1 MLSTSDFDS
10 YRTLLRV
17 SEFGSNRKE
26 QNKKNLNLMSLF
38 KFDGMNVTD
47 HLRNYLVTPVGQVL
61 RTVLEGLT
69 SMSVKNISHREAGT
83 LRKKFPTSFW

>member
-1 MLSTSDFDS
+1 MLSTSDFHS

-47 HLRNYLVTPVGQVL
+47 HLRNYLVAPVGQVL
-61 RTVLEGLT
+61 RTFLEGLT

-83 LRKKFPTSFW
+83 LRKIFPTSFW